1 LPILL
6 TFAIIGIVVVLI
18 FISARNQKRQMREY
32 EILKKELE
40 AECMR
45 KYSHNGVQILLK
57 FRQHVVHGNK
67 SSHIV
72 QIPYLELILFEPI
85 SQDQQFGQ
93 NVYQQPLVQQNGQFI
108 QPQIDY
114 VQNYQN
120 TQQYVQ
126 PYPTENNY
134 QFQQNQ
140 NYQQLSS
147 PTFYQK

>member
-1 LPILL
+1 MG
-6 TFAIIGIVVVLI
+6 IIAAMI
-18 FISARNQKRQMREY
+18 FVSIRNRKKQLQDF
-32 EILKKELE
+32 EILKRELE
-40 AECMR
+40 AECMK
-45 KYSHNGVQILLK
+45 KYSHNGVQIVLK
-57 FRQHVVHGNK
+57 FRQNVVHGHK

-85 SQDQQFGQ
+85 HQQ
-93 NVYQQPLVQQNGQFI
+93 NIYQQPLVQQNGQFI

-140 NYQQLSS
+140 NYQQFNS